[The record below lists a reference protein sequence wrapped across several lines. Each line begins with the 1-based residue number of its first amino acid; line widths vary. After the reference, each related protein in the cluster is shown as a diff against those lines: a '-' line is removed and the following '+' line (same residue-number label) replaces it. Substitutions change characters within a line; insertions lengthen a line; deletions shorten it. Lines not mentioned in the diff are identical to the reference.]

1 MRAGGG
7 LIFALAA
14 MASTLGGGTAFAD
27 PSVPV
32 PTEHAFEAA
41 VRELARSY
49 APDADPSGPRPDEVL
64 VPLREAGLVGRSF
77 DGTFD
82 YYAWVRPRRP
92 LSFLGHPVELVITEE
107 KRGAFI
113 GCCVDDGVTLV
124 LRENGDRA
132 SLRQFA
138 EELHCRIGSAS
149 DGSRSATALARSRPK
164 VNADL
169 LIALECHFG
178 DINS

>member
-1 MRAGGG
+1 MRAGRG
-7 LIFALAA
+7 LVFAIAA
-14 MASTLGGGTAFAD
+14 IASTLGGGTLAAD

-32 PTEHAFEAA
+32 PTERAFETA

-92 LSFLGHPVELVITEE
+92 LSFLGHRVELVITEE

-132 SLRQFA
+132 ALQQFA
-138 EELHCRIGSAS
+138 DDLHCRLDAAS
-149 DGSRSATALARSRPK
+149 SDSRASEALGRSRPK
-164 VNADL
+164 VDL
-169 LIALECHFG
+169 ATRLALECHHG
-178 DINS
+178 VINQ